1 MNENTVTVVRMRE
14 ADAAEVAA
22 IESAIFSQPWTEDGF
37 KRSLSSPYTIYLVAR
52 QDEKI
57 AGYAG
62 LLRTFD
68 EADITNIA
76 VRPEM
81 QGNGIG
87 EMLLRSLMEAGR
99 QEGIV
104 RFTLEV
110 RTGNEKAI
118 RLYEKCG
125 FASVGRRKN
134 FYSFPTED
142 ANIMWTQDVRSEL

>member
-52 QDEKI
+52 QDGKI

>member
-1 MNENTVTVVRMRE
+1 MTENRITIVRMQE
-14 ADAAEVAA
+14 EDAAEVAA
-22 IESAIFSQPWTEDGF
+22 IERTLFSQPWSEDGF
-37 KRSLSSPYTIYLVAR
+37 KRSLSSPYTIYLLAR
-52 QDEKI
+52 MDGVI

-76 VRPEM
+76 VRSKM
-81 QGNGIG
+81 QGKGIG
-87 EMLLRSLMEAGR
+87 EMLLRSLMEQGR
-99 QEGIV
+99 REGIV

-110 RTGNEKAI
+110 RSSNERAV

-125 FASVGRRKN
+125 FASVGLRKN

-142 ANIMWTQDVRSEL
+142 ANIMWTQDMRNEL